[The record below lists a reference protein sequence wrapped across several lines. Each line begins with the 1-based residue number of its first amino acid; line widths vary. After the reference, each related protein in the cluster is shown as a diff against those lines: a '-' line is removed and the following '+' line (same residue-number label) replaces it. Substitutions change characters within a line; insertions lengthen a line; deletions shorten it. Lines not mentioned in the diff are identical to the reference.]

1 MGCHCPLCTLSL
13 GFPKPSKNV
22 PKALAVRTLLRKG
35 DFGSRQGRWW
45 GGGVSRNSRRPW
57 PSTQG
62 SDRKRGRHL
71 SSPGPGYPKA
81 PWQLCSER
89 SFIELRLGG
98 YEGCSETRG
107 GPGGWCWWPPGL
119 RSAPHQFLAALHKAA
134 SPAAPGLGLWGAWA
148 PPTAGQGGV
157 AEG

>member
-1 MGCHCPLCTLSL
+1 MGSC
-13 GFPKPSKNV
+13 
-22 PKALAVRTLLRKG
+22 
-35 DFGSRQGRWW
+35 
-45 GGGVSRNSRRPW
+45 NSRRLW

-62 SDRKRGRHL
+62 SDRKRGRHP

-81 PWQLCSER
+81 PWQLCSEG
-89 SFIELRLGG
+89 SFIELLLGG
-98 YEGCSETRG
+98 CEGSSETRG

-119 RSAPHQFLAALHKAA
+119 RSTPHQFLAALHEAA